1 MKRKWIS
8 CLLTLV
14 MLVTLSPAVALTAS
28 AAPSSTVLLDNAE
41 EIRTYLS
48 NGGWHIVLTD
58 DVSLKFEDD
67 DLKVWGQV
75 NGDCVLDLNNHEF
88 VISNDSLDCR
98 SSTLFEISPSA
109 SLTIKD
115 SGKNGRIR
123 YNSYLNERNT
133 LVFRHLFDVKGQL
146 TVEGGTLE
154 AGRSKDQYVAGT
166 GTVYWQT
173 YGTAIIVRSGGK
185 AVINGGTVIGRGD
198 GMEAISVDNNGKLL
212 VNNGF
217 INGRGGADCLST
229 ENKADVVLRNGSFQC
244 NTMDRIKLEGKIWGG
259 PQYGSSGIRSSF
271 YDPSITTVT
280 NNKPQYRN
288 GSIFESSDVT
298 VKTSATGLPDPW
310 APGPVPVNY
319 TYSQETIQAGQK
331 ADITINVDRDVYKD
345 EKGYVPVFD
354 NVIADESTIPQGM
367 TYYSSEA
374 DNPGIVGTPTKPGEY
389 RIKFTINL
397 TNNSQKWQV
406 NHTLYLMVLNPDK
419 ISTTQTVNLK
429 KGEHLDNVVHMDL
442 GKAITQYG
450 YYDVD
455 LLSGSLPEGLDYG
468 FGEAENPY
476 LIGTPVETGTFHPK
490 FLVTMYSGDQ
500 VEVSMTI
507 NVTDSSETQD
517 PPDTP
522 DPPTKP
528 HILNPFVDVSES
540 DEYFIPVMW
549 AYYAKPQITNG
560 MDETHFGPDLTVTRA
575 QAVTFLW
582 RSQGCPAPSSHNNPF
597 VDVPSGEWYY
607 EPVLWAVEKGITKGV
622 DASHYNPSDTLS
634 TQHIITFLYRTK
646 NPGKDGWDGEAAA
659 WAADK
664 NGKPFGVNIA
674 VNNTTDCPRCHV
686 VTFLYRAVENTLSGN
701 DFFMYIEDIFD
712 DGGQGIIV
720 TGRIDSGKVK
730 TGDTIRLLS
739 YNTENNQP
747 VEKICSVTAIEMF
760 RKVFDEAVEGDNVG
774 IHLAGIQSKSELQT
788 GDVLT
793 GALVPMTP
801 QTTYTGTLT
810 LLTKE
815 QGGRH
820 EPIFNSYKPQI
831 YIGRA
836 DVNCADT
843 SGLPDAGLNPGEAA
857 TGVTITLRHPAVAYV
872 GQELAVREGGRTV
885 GTFTVERVVR

>member
-1 MKRKWIS
+1 MKKTWIS
-8 CLLTLV
+8 VLLTLV
-14 MLVTLSPAVALTAS
+14 MLVTLSPAVSLTAS
-28 AAPSSTVLLDNAE
+28 AAPSSTVLLDDAE
-41 EIRTYLS
+41 EIRTYLG
-48 NGGWHIVLTD
+48 NGGWHIILTD
-58 DVSLKFEDD
+58 DVTLKFEDD

-88 VISNDSLDCR
+88 IISNDSLDCT
-98 SSTLFEISPSA
+98 SSTLFEISPGA

-173 YGTAIIVRSGGK
+173 YGTAIIVRAGGK

-229 ENKADVVLRNGSFQC
+229 GNKADVVLRNGSFQC

-319 TYSQETIQAGQK
+319 TYSRETIQAGQY
-331 ADITINVDRDVYKD
+331 ADIKINVDRDAYTD
-345 EKGYVPVFD
+345 EKGYIPVFD
-354 NVIADESTIPQGM
+354 NVIVDSKTMPEGM
-367 TYYSSEA
+367 TYYSSET
-374 DNPGIVGTPTKPGEY
+374 DNPGIDGTPTKPGEY
-389 RIKFTINL
+389 RVQFTINL
-397 TNNSQKWQV
+397 INNSQKWQV
-406 NHTLYLMVLNPDK
+406 VHTLYLMVLNPDK
-419 ISTTQTVNLK
+419 ITTSQTVNLRK
-429 KGEHLDNVVHMDL
+429 DTHLDKVVYMDL
-442 GKAITQYG
+442 GKAITQSV
-450 YYDVD
+450 YYDVE

-468 FGEAENPY
+468 FGEAEDPY
-476 LIGTPVETGTFHPK
+476 LFGTPLETGTFHPK

-500 VEVSMTI
+500 AEVSMTI
-507 NVTDSSETQD
+507 NVTDGEN
-517 PPDTP
+517 TP
-522 DPPTKP
+522 DQPEQSDPSIKP

-549 AYYAKPQITNG
+549 AYYAKPLITNG

-582 RSQGCPAPSSHNNPF
+582 RSQGCPAPSSMYNPF

-659 WAADK
+659 WAANQD
-664 NGKPFGVNIA
+664 GRPFGVNIA
-674 VNNTTDCPRCHV
+674 VDNTTPCPRCHV
-686 VTFLYRAVENTLSGN
+686 VTFLYRAVENILSGN
-701 DFFMYIEDIFD
+701 DFFMYIEDVFNID
-712 DGGQGIIV
+712 GQGIIV
-720 TGRIDSGKVK
+720 TGRINSGKVK

-747 VEKICSVTAIEMF
+747 VEKICSVTAIEIF
-760 RKVFDEAVEGDNVG
+760 RKQFDEAVEGDNAG
-774 IHLAGIQSKSELQT
+774 IHLAGIQSESELQT

-793 GALVPMTP
+793 GALVPMNS

-820 EPIFNSYKPQI
+820 ESISNSYKPQI
-831 YIGRA
+831 YIGKA
-836 DVNCADT
+836 DVNCAGI
-843 SGLPDAGLNPGEAA
+843 SGLPEAGLNPGDTA
-857 TGVTITLRHPAVAYV
+857 TNVTITLRHPAVAYV

-885 GTFTVERVVR
+885 GTFTVNGVVR